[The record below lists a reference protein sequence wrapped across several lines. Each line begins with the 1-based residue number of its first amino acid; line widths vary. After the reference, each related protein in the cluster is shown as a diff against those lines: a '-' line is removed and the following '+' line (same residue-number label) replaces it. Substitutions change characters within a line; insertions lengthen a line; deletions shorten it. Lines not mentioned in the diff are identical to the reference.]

1 MEMQEDRD
9 WSIGQLARFSG
20 LSVKTVRFYSDAGLL
35 HADRSLAGHRR
46 YGPTDLAKLELIRGL
61 RSLDVGLD
69 RIGELLAGVT
79 DLQHCLRAQ
88 EHVLE
93 LRLRTVTRQLAVCRA
108 TAQDDAGN
116 HATRLQAMIRIEAAE
131 RERLIEGFWDDAL
144 SSTAQPP
151 SSNIELRTAGTPELP
166 TDPSAT
172 QVDAWLSLTELAADP
187 DFRNTMRLAASWFSD
202 NLAPGHD
209 PSSWPNLIQNVCAL
223 AESLIAAGVQPDDE
237 RGDPA
242 VAAMVH
248 IYAEA
253 FGKTDT
259 PDFRHWLSDQLDR
272 VSDPRAA
279 RWWQLVAVI
288 QPPQARV
295 GLNGSSAAAQH
306 HRRAQTIEWLNTA
319 LRSRCPTKMGRQ
331 ACMTSSDAG

>member
-1 MEMQEDRD
+1 MQEDRD

-35 HADRSLAGHRR
+35 RADRSQAGHRR
-46 YGPTDLAKLELIRGL
+46 YGPTELAKLELIRGL

-69 RIGELLAGVT
+69 RIADLLAGVT

-88 EHVLE
+88 EQVLE
-93 LRLRTVTRQLAVCRA
+93 LRLRTVGRQLAVCRA

-131 RERLIEGFWDDAL
+131 RERLIEGFWEVAL
-144 SSTAQPP
+144 STTARPP
-151 SSNIELRTAGTPELP
+151 SSNIEMRTAGTPELP

-172 QVDAWLSLTELAADP
+172 QVDAWLSLTELAGDP
-187 DFRNTMRLAASWFSD
+187 DFRNTMRHAASWFSD

-223 AESLIAAGVQPDDE
+223 AESLIEAGVQPDDE

-242 VAAMVH
+242 VSAMVH
-248 IYAEA
+248 VYAEA

-259 PDFRHWLSDQLDR
+259 PDFRHWLSDQLHR

-279 RWWQLVAVI
+279 RWWQLVAVL
-288 QPPQARV
+288 QPPHARAGPDGTSV
-295 GLNGSSAAAQH
+295 AAQH
-306 HRRAQTIEWLNTA
+306 RRRAQAIEWLNTA
-319 LRSRCPTKMGRQ
+319 LRSRQSK
-331 ACMTSSDAG
+331 TSTGLA